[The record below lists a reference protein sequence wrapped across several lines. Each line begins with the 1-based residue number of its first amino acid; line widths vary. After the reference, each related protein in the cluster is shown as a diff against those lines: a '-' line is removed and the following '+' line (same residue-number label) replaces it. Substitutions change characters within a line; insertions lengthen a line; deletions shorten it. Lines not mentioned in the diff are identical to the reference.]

1 MVNSAERR
9 RLESAYA
16 APVSPRA
23 VLLLCAAGL
32 LVVLAVSIAA
42 GVTGGTDPNV
52 MAGVSAKPAASRR

>member
-16 APVSPRA
+16 APVYPRA
-23 VLLLCAAGL
+23 VLLMCAAGL

-42 GVTGGTDPNV
+42 GVVGGTDANV
-52 MAGVSAKPAASRR
+52 IAGVSERPAANGR